1 MKGKPWR
8 LRWGA
13 WLSARFP
20 SWPGAG
26 KQGGRPGARS
36 TCPLR
41 PAGCSGGIS
50 LGFPLTQKAVPD
62 GGFPETSCLGC
73 ICPIDAASAFP
84 SKSYFPAQ
92 CPRQAARYLDDVLH
106 FLLLRSANRAPASCI
121 PDSVSSPQGP
131 SGVWLL
137 PDGRAPSPALTQ
149 TLLARGPGLCPSLC
163 LRGQVA
169 SLALI
174 AARTDVCKPL
184 PCRSTRPRFPC
195 RNYNSS

>member
-1 MKGKPWR
+1 MAERALPF
-8 LRWGA
+8 L
-13 WLSARFP
+13 
-20 SWPGAG
+20 AG
-26 KQGGRPGARS
+26 RRKAGRPARGALHL
-36 TCPLR
+36 P
-41 PAGCSGGIS
+41 PAPGRLFRGIS

-92 CPRQAARYLDDVLH
+92 RPRQAARYLDDVLH

>member
-1 MKGKPWR
+1 MAERALPF
-8 LRWGA
+8 L
-13 WLSARFP
+13 
-20 SWPGAG
+20 AG
-26 KQGGRPGARS
+26 RRKAGRPARARS

-41 PAGCSGGIS
+41 PAGCSGEIS

-62 GGFPETSCLGC
+62 GSFLETSCLGC

-92 CPRQAARYLDDVLH
+92 RPRQAACYLDDVLH

-131 SGVWLL
+131 SGVWLF